1 MTYDINTIYTK
12 YKQLT
17 KKQRQQLLAALQ
29 SQGINIVKI
38 EAYEYTDAPGIKHLF
53 FYFAED
59 SRKAIPYFMLDSEVW
74 EKIFQLVSL
83 THSGHYILFNT
94 QLNPLSSLYAT
105 LYPKPRFWVCQ
116 RMNAL
121 VPLPFQIPYAP
132 SLPTYH
138 HRSSVCSSA
147 IDKQ

>member
-38 EAYEYTDAPGIKHLF
+38 EAYEYTDAPGIKHQF
-53 FYFAED
+53 FYFTED

-74 EKIFQLVSL
+74 EKILL
-83 THSGHYILFNT
+83 YIM
-94 QLNPLSSLYAT
+94 
-105 LYPKPRFWVCQ
+105 KE
-116 RMNAL
+116 
-121 VPLPFQIPYAP
+121 
-132 SLPTYH
+132 
-138 HRSSVCSSA
+138 
-147 IDKQ
+147 

>member
-17 KKQRQQLLAALQ
+17 KKQRQQLLAALL

-59 SRKAIPYFMLDSEVW
+59 SRKAIPYFMLGSEVW
-74 EKIFQLVSL
+74 EKILL
-83 THSGHYILFNT
+83 YIM
-94 QLNPLSSLYAT
+94 
-105 LYPKPRFWVCQ
+105 KE
-116 RMNAL
+116 
-121 VPLPFQIPYAP
+121 
-132 SLPTYH
+132 
-138 HRSSVCSSA
+138 
-147 IDKQ
+147 

>member
-38 EAYEYTDAPGIKHLF
+38 EAYEYSDAPGIKHLF

-59 SRKAIPYFMLDSEVW
+59 SKKAIPYFMLDSEVW
-74 EKIFQLVSL
+74 EK
-83 THSGHYILFNT
+83 
-94 QLNPLSSLYAT
+94 LSRHLMGAT
-105 LYPKPRFWVCQ
+105 
-116 RMNAL
+116 
-121 VPLPFQIPYAP
+121 
-132 SLPTYH
+132 
-138 HRSSVCSSA
+138 
-147 IDKQ
+147 

>member
-38 EAYEYTDAPGIKHLF
+38 EAYEYADAPGIKHLF

-74 EKIFQLVSL
+74 EKIFLLVSL
-83 THSGHYILFNT
+83 THSEHYIL
-94 QLNPLSSLYAT
+94 
-105 LYPKPRFWVCQ
+105 
-116 RMNAL
+116 
-121 VPLPFQIPYAP
+121 
-132 SLPTYH
+132 
-138 HRSSVCSSA
+138 
-147 IDKQ
+147 

>member
-38 EAYEYTDAPGIKHLF
+38 EAYEYADAPGIKHLF

-59 SRKAIPYFMLDSEVW
+59 SKKTIPYFMLDKKAW
-74 EKIFQLVSL
+74 EKLQLCIIFPL
-83 THSGHYILFNT
+83 T
-94 QLNPLSSLYAT
+94 
-105 LYPKPRFWVCQ
+105 K
-116 RMNAL
+116 
-121 VPLPFQIPYAP
+121 
-132 SLPTYH
+132 
-138 HRSSVCSSA
+138 
-147 IDKQ
+147 